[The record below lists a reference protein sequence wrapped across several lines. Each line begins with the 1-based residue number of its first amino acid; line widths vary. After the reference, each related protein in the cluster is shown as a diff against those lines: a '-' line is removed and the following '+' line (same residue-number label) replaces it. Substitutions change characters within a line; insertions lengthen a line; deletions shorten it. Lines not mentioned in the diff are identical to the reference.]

1 MNGSDKFNY
10 HLGCVLLFL
19 AQNWKR
25 EKADDWVVVI
35 GSVQL
40 FRCVCV
46 RKHAL
51 GLQLSY
57 QIFFTIY
64 IDSCQFFMTRW
75 RCYSRHVLKNIF
87 EDPKA
92 VSACGWACTFH
103 CVQVY
108 ACWLLYAVG
117 MINWC
122 YSVYVLRVE
131 SPTLIHEVVYVE
143 QMGISVLS
151 GRSKVRG
158 CGWVTLCGR
167 GACSAEMT
175 VIVCKWGE
183 GRGDGKGENEKRKTD
198 QCEVREEK
206 AGSMLPLFWSCF
218 AQCMT
223 FFSSSAQLL
232 LVTELIVN
240 WSKEWLKR
248 DS

>member
-64 IDSCQFFMTRW
+64 IDSCQFFMTSW
-75 RCYSRHVLKNIF
+75 RCYSRHVFKNIF

-108 ACWLLYAVG
+108 ACWLLYAAG

-122 YSVYVLRVE
+122 Y
-131 SPTLIHEVVYVE
+131 
-143 QMGISVLS
+143 
-151 GRSKVRG
+151 
-158 CGWVTLCGR
+158 CGWSPQR
-167 GACSAEMT
+167 WFMKWYMWSRWES
-175 VIVCKWGE
+175 VCCLGE
-183 GRGDGKGENEKRKTD
+183 VRSGVVAGSHSVGEEHAQQRWQWLYVSEGKGEVMVRVKMKKEKQISVKSVKRK
-198 QCEVREEK
+198 QEACCLYFGP
-206 AGSMLPLFWSCF
+206 ASLSAWL
-218 AQCMT
+218 
-223 FFSSSAQLL
+223 FSSSAQLL

-240 WSKEWLKR
+240 WSKEWLKK

>member
-64 IDSCQFFMTRW
+64 IDSCQFFMTSW
-75 RCYSRHVLKNIF
+75 RCYSRHVIKNIF

-218 AQCMT
+218 TQCMT
-223 FFSSSAQLL
+223 FSSSAQLL